1 MTDTQWRDLLRVM
14 DGKPVTPLP
23 VGFIIDSPWLPNWA
37 GISIL
42 DYLTHDRFWMD
53 ANLKVVR
60 RFPDVMFLPGF
71 WAEYGM
77 CTEPSAFGD
86 RCIWPENDFP
96 SPQAVADSLESLVR
110 LKKPDCRREGMCP
123 FVIKRLQYFRHE
135 IEEAGHHI
143 RFATSRG
150 PHNIA
155 AYLVGQTE
163 WFMGLKTEPELAHR
177 FLAMVT
183 DFIIEWLQHQAA
195 TFDTIGG
202 VLVLDDLIGFLGDA
216 DFREFVVPYFQ
227 RIFSAVPAAVRILHN
242 DCHGLVTARYLREMG
257 ANLFNFSFEHSI
269 EEIRTLS
276 GDGVVLLGNLPPR
289 DVLAKATP
297 AEVEQAVSDMLDTV
311 PDKTRLVC
319 SCGGGTPPG
328 VSSANIDAFVAGAR

>member
-1 MTDTQWRDLLRVM
+1 MTDKQWHDLLRVM
-14 DGKPVTPLP
+14 DGKPVSPLP
-23 VGFIIDSPWLPNWA
+23 VGLIVDSPWLPNWA

-42 DYLTHDRFWMD
+42 DYLTQDRLWMD
-53 ANLKVVR
+53 ANLKAVR

-77 CTEPSAFGD
+77 CTEPSAFGA

-96 SPQAVADSLESLVR
+96 SPLAVTDSLEAAVR

-123 FVIKRLQYFRHE
+123 FVIKRLQHCRHE

-163 WFMGLKTEPELAHR
+163 WFVGLKTEPELAHR
-177 FLAMVT
+177 FLTTVT
-183 DFIIEWLQHQAA
+183 DFIVEWLQHQAA
-195 TFDTIGG
+195 SFDTIGG
-202 VLVLDDLIGFLGDA
+202 LLVLDDLIGFMGEA
-216 DFREFVVPYFQ
+216 DFCEFVVPYFQ
-227 RIFSAVPAAVRILHN
+227 RIFAAVPAAVRALHN
-242 DCHGLVTARYLREMG
+242 DCHGLVTARHLREMG
-257 ANLFNFSFEHSI
+257 ANLFNFSFEHSLA
-269 EEIRTLS
+269 EVRELA
-276 GDGVVLLGNLPPR
+276 GPEVVLLGNLPPR

-297 AEVEQAVSDMLDTV
+297 AEVEDAVTEMLDSV
-311 PDKTRLVC
+311 PDKGYLIC